1 MLVNSM
7 SIRSN
12 LLPFRVFYLH
22 LPYFVVILVY
32 FSRFGKLFK
41 EKSGK
46 PACVCSY
53 SCGRTT
59 KTFEGGA
66 DNGKE
71 TFEEKRSC
79 TYGAASKARVT
90 RLGEFSPD
98 G

>member
-1 MLVNSM
+1 VYFISICHILWLFWYIFPVLVSC
-7 SIRSN
+7 SKKN
-12 LLPFRVFYLH
+12 LANLH
-22 LPYFVVILVY
+22 VCVAILVA
-32 FSRFGKLFK
+32 
-41 EKSGK
+41 EQQ
-46 PACVCSY
+46 
-53 SCGRTT
+53 